1 MFEKIKEKINNKSI
15 ECYVENQLSEPKDP
29 LDVKISLR
37 IFSVDI
43 LCFFI
48 FLFLLSSPN
57 FFTGIDRFGIFGVTY
72 AELFL
77 NYIIILAA
85 ENTWHYFMDDK
96 KPSKPTD
103 ETPPPAA

>member
-15 ECYVENQLSEPKDP
+15 EYYVENQLSEPKE
-29 LDVKISLR
+29 LLEVKITLK
-37 IFSVDI
+37 IFSIEI

-72 AELFL
+72 AELIL
-77 NYIIILAA
+77 NYLIILLVDNIWRFLSERTKISNKNNSKAI
-85 ENTWHYFMDDK
+85 DK
-96 KPSKPTD
+96 
-103 ETPPPAA
+103 